1 MQILSYLNLKHS
13 RKIILN
19 YISEGIVEAF
29 NLIFSFDDETYSAVF
44 TTIKTSSISI
54 LITLIIGLPIGF
66 IIGYYDFY
74 GKKTLKLISDTL
86 LSVPTVIIGLIVY
99 ALISYKGPLGQYEML
114 FTIKGIVLGQSLL
127 GLPIVISLSS
137 TSIEQL
143 DKKLHLT
150 LKSFCLSYMQ
160 TIKTVLF
167 EARHSL
173 FLAIVTAYGRI
184 ISEVGVVM
192 MIGGNI
198 KWHTRTITSA
208 ISLET
213 NKGEFSVGIA
223 LGVILMFI
231 SFIVNYSLAKLKKR
245 G

>member
-1 MQILSYLNLKHS
+1 MG
-13 RKIILN
+13 
-19 YISEGIVEAF
+19 YISEGILGAIK
-29 NLIFSFDDETYSAVF
+29 LLWTLDDETLSAVS
-44 TTIKTSSISI
+44 TTIQTSSYSI
-54 LITLIIGLPIGF
+54 VITLLIGLPLGF
-66 IIGYYDFY
+66 ILGHYDFPMRRA
-74 GKKTLKLISDTL
+74 LKLTSDTL
-86 LSVPTVIIGLIVY
+86 LAIPTVVVGLIVY
-99 ALISYKGPLGQYEML
+99 ALISYRGPLGEYEML
-114 FTIKGIVLGQSLL
+114 FTTKGIIMGQILL

-137 TSIEQL
+137 TTIQEL

-150 LKSFCLSYMQ
+150 LKSFSLTSFQ

-173 FLAIVTAYGRI
+173 LVAVVTAYGRI

-213 NKGEFSVGIA
+213 NKGEFSMGIA
-223 LGVILMFI
+223 LGVILLSIAFSVNFI
-231 SFIVNYSLAKLKKR
+231 LHVLKKR
-245 G
+245 SGE

>member
-1 MQILSYLNLKHS
+1 MG
-13 RKIILN
+13 
-19 YISEGIVEAF
+19 YIGEGILGAIELLLA
-29 NLIFSFDDETYSAVF
+29 LDEETLSAVK
-44 TTIKTSSISI
+44 TTLDTSSFSI
-54 LITLIIGLPIGF
+54 VITLFIGLPLGF
-66 IIGYYDFY
+66 ILGYYDFF

-86 LSVPTVIIGLIVY
+86 LAIPTVVVGLIVY
-99 ALISYKGPLGQYEML
+99 ALISYKGPLGEYRLL
-114 FTIKGIVLGQSLL
+114 FTTKGIIMGQVML

-137 TSIEQL
+137 TTIAQL

-150 LKSFCLSYMQ
+150 LQSFSLTPFQ
-160 TIKTVLF
+160 TIQTVLF

-173 FLAIVTAYGRI
+173 LVAVVTAYGRI

-213 NKGEFSVGIA
+213 NKGEFAMGIA
-223 LGVILMFI
+223 LGAILI
-231 SFIVNYSLAKLKKR
+231 GLSFLVNFVLQVLKKR
-245 G
+245 SGE